1 MASKIVSPAYII
13 INFERIESAW
23 VQHNKRGQ
31 LRVHAKIY
39 SIFKHKHSLVRTK
52 YMDIALAD
60 PWFRQFSERFNSYD
74 SVLKVYTNAR

>member
-1 MASKIVSPAYII
+1 MNSKIVSPAYII
-13 INFERIESAW
+13 LNFERIECAW

-31 LRVHAKIY
+31 LRVYAKVY
-39 SIFKHKHSLVRTK
+39 SILKHKYTLVRTK
-52 YMDIALAD
+52 YMYVGIAD